1 MLVICEEC
9 AKKYDID
16 ETRIQRDRAQFSCKE
31 CGHIIVVEKPKE
43 NVEDVQETSSGSS
56 APAKSEPAVNAA
68 PAATAGAVGG
78 ARGKGTP
85 VRTYIL
91 ATMLFGFLLVSA
103 AFAYLY
109 LTFIPSI
116 INHQVDLR
124 TQAVSKAFSGVV
136 KKPLILKNYLQVNK
150 EAKRISKIPGVA
162 YTAVVNG
169 KGIVIAGFFNDINQF
184 DSQFVQEFKKAGFPR
199 ELLKE
204 NTLPAGEDSH
214 NARITI
220 GGQEID
226 DEVTLVSDT
235 GSTVHVGVYVS
246 EVNNAIRNALKS
258 PLSLSI
264 LGALLFI
271 GLMMGVLL
279 SNLIGKPMR
288 ELTEIANR
296 ISFGQLDL
304 EIPAK
309 GPREMR
315 ELAHSFDR
323 MRISIKAALDRLR
336 K

>member
-16 ETRIQRDRAQFSCKE
+16 ETRIQRDKAQFSCKE

-43 NVEDVQETSSGSS
+43 PVVEVEATSSNSTVT
-56 APAKSEPAVNAA
+56 AAA
-68 PAATAGAVGG
+68 PAADAGTPGG
-78 ARGKGTP
+78 TRGKGTP

-91 ATMLFGFLLVSA
+91 ATMLLGFLLVCS

-136 KKPLILKNYLQVNK
+136 KKPLILRNYLQVNK

-169 KGIVIAGFFNDINQF
+169 KGIVIAGFFNDINRF
-184 DSQFVQEFKKAGFPR
+184 DSQFVQEFKKGGFPR

-204 NTLPAGEDSH
+204 NTLPSGEDSH
-214 NARITI
+214 NARMTI
-220 GGQEID
+220 GGQEIV

-258 PLSLSI
+258 PLTLSI
-264 LGALLFI
+264 LAALLFI
-271 GLMMGVLL
+271 GLMMAVLL

-288 ELTEIANR
+288 ELTGVANR

-304 EIPAK
+304 EIPSK

-315 ELAHSFDR
+315 ELALSFDR